1 MKQHVENCWRKING
15 EYKFLPVCYTEEWN
29 VSECQQMAQKIIS
42 EINFGST
49 AIVAVLNNAVIGFAL
64 LGNFLF
70 VMKSN
75 ILICQILCYGN
86 FS

>member
-1 MKQHVENCWRKING
+1 
-15 EYKFLPVCYTEEWN
+15 
-29 VSECQQMAQKIIS
+29 MAQKIIS

-75 ILICQILCYGN
+75 ILICQN
-86 FS
+86 FMLWKLFVGVG

>member
-1 MKQHVENCWRKING
+1 
-15 EYKFLPVCYTEEWN
+15 
-29 VSECQQMAQKIIS
+29 MAQKIIS